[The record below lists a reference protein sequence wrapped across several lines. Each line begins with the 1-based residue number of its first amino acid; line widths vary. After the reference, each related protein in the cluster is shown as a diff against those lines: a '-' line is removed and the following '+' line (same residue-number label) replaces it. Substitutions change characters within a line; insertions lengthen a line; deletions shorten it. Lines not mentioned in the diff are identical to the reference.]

1 LREIQDLELADLA
14 RMLTL
19 NNAHASETSLLDV
32 SGMSA
37 LRSLAF
43 YSRGIDG
50 GATAILIALDQN
62 ALYDNPNFN
71 WFRQR
76 YEQFIYIDR
85 VIVAGEARGRG
96 LARMLYE
103 DLFAEARQSGHR
115 RVVCEVNLDPPNPI
129 SDAFH
134 AGMGFAAVGKAV
146 LPDRAKRVR
155 YFERIV
161 A

>member
-85 VIVAGEARGRG
+85 VIVAGKRAAVDSLECSMRIC
-96 LARMLYE
+96 
-103 DLFAEARQSGHR
+103 SPR
-115 RVVCEVNLDPPNPI
+115 RANLDTGAWFVKSI
-129 SDAFH
+129 STRPTPSPMHFMPGWD
-134 AGMGFAAVGKAV
+134 
-146 LPDRAKRVR
+146 LQP
-155 YFERIV
+155 
-161 A
+161 